1 MIDHISS
8 FGQNGSFYNGLGK
21 RKKNVMSITEG
32 QKKEP
37 KNEEKK
43 KYEDRQF

>member
-1 MIDHISS
+1 MAWA
-8 FGQNGSFYNGLGK
+8 K
-21 RKKNVMSITEG
+21 EKKNVMSITEG